1 MKMTKIFAG
10 VAAAAIATSAMAVMA
25 SAYEAF
31 LMYASGDWS
40 CSAMDASAYA
50 DGNVDVTADG
60 TYTVSTGGFMFED
73 EDTAEMV
80 PATATGVTVFCV
92 DIDGLATAMNAGKD
106 AVGYDECETGKD
118 KQAFAEAAG
127 ISVTDVIVT
136 TKNADGTTTD
146 IAVDQDNVIFGDIEG
161 NGKIRIEIYNA
172 YGDTVN
178 AAPIDPT
185 TVTFDDT
192 MSVTFTISGIG
203 GGSDAAVDTDAPVAG
218 GDKASPD
225 TGVEGVAAVAG
236 LAVVAAGAVVL
247 SKKRK

>member
-10 VAAAAIATSAMAVMA
+10 IAAAAVATSTMAVMA
-25 SAYEAF
+25 SAYETF

-40 CSAMDASAYA
+40 CSAMDATAYA

-80 PATATGVTVFCV
+80 PATATGATVFCV
-92 DIDGLATAMNAGKD
+92 DIDGLATATNAGKD
-106 AVGYDECETGKD
+106 AAGYDDCETAAD
-118 KQAFAEAAG
+118 KMAFAEAAG

-146 IAVDQDNVIFGDIEG
+146 IAVDQSKILFGDIEG
-161 NGKIRIEIYNA
+161 NGKIRIEVYNA
-172 YGDTVN
+172 YGDTAAN
-178 AAPIDPT
+178 APIDPT
-185 TVTFDDT
+185 SITFDDT
-192 MSVTFTISGIG
+192 MSVTFTISGV

-236 LAVVAAGAVVL
+236 LAAVAAGAVVL